1 MKKALLVLSSFLAL
15 TFSVNAQQFFPD
27 WYIGIKGG
35 VGETIGETNWQK
47 LLSPAAALNIGY
59 QFTPVFGLRG
69 DIAGWQ
75 AKGALPLYGDIYK
88 FNYLQGALDA
98 TFDIANLFAG
108 YKERLVNPYVFVG
121 AGANYRFNNDE
132 ANAVASHF
140 YKDTDLWDGGKVS
153 VLGRAGAGI
162 DFRLSDAVT
171 LELEAAANGYSDH
184 FNSKVGD
191 IFDYQINALA
201 GLKFTFGAAK
211 KKAAALAAAEAEAA
225 RLAAERAAAEA
236 ARLAAERAAAEK
248 AAADAEAARLAAE
261 RAAAERAAQEAA
273 ARARARAI
281 TENVL
286 FVIDQWKIRPSEQEK
301 IDRVVNVMKQYPE
314 AVVTISAYADKQTG
328 NPRWNMTLSQHRAEV
343 VAEALKAAGI
353 AANRITTEYFGD
365 TVNPFAT
372 APENRV
378 SVLVTK

>member
-35 VGETIGETNWQK
+35 VGETIGETSWEK
-47 LLSPAAALNIGY
+47 LLSPAAAINVGY

-69 DIAGWQ
+69 DLSGWQ
-75 AKGALPLYGDIYK
+75 AKGALPLYGDVYK
-88 FNYLQGALDA
+88 FNYAQAALDA
-98 TFDIANLFAG
+98 TFDIASLFAG
-108 YKERLVNPYVFVG
+108 YKERIINPYIFVG

-132 ANAVASHF
+132 ANAIASHF
-140 YKDTDLWDGGKVS
+140 YKDNYLWDGGKIS
-153 VLGRAGAGI
+153 ALGRAGVGI
-162 DFRLSDAVT
+162 DFRLSDAVAI
-171 LELEAAANGYSDH
+171 ELEGVANGYSDK

-211 KKAAALAAAEAEAA
+211 KKAAALAAAEAAEAA

-236 ARLAAERAAAEK
+236 ARLAAERAAAE
-248 AAADAEAARLAAE
+248 
-261 RAAAERAAQEAA
+261 RAAAEAA

-301 IDRVVNVMKQYPE
+301 IDHVVDVMKQYPE

-328 NPRWNMTLSQHRAEV
+328 NPRWNMTLSQRRAEV